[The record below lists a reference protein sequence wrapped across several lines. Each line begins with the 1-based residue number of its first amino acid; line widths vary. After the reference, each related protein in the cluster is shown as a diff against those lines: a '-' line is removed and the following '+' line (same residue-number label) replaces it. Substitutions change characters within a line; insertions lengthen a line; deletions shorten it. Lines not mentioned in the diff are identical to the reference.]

1 MNMAAKL
8 MHAVWYDSYGGGAA
22 GLKVKFHI
30 FPFHS
35 LSNFDGFDLFFFF
48 LIQYSIDV
56 LPKKIYSIGV

>member
-48 LIQYSIDV
+48 
-56 LPKKIYSIGV
+56 